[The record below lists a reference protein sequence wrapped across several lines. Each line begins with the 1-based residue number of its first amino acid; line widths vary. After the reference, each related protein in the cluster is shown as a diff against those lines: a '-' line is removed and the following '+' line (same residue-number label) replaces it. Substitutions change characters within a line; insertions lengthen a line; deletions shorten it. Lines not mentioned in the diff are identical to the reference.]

1 MIQLSEL
8 TNLGS
13 VVGPR
18 KEIIPIDFQVIGC
31 KMKVKPICLY
41 I

>member
-31 KMKVKPICLY
+31 TVR
-41 I
+41 